1 MSGIDKIIEQIN
13 VDSENEVN
21 SIISK
26 AEADAKQILN
36 KADEKLKAEI
46 NSLVQQSESECK
58 NVIERAESTGN
69 LIKKQALLRAKQQI
83 INETVSMAHT
93 KLLNLGNEEYF
104 NLIIQMIEKYST
116 DEKGEILFNQN
127 DLNRMPKLFSLKITK
142 ASKGSLKLS
151 GKPVNID
158 GGFILSYGGV
168 EENCSFKALFEGNSE
183 MLQDKVNSL
192 LFS

>member
-58 NVIERAESTGN
+58 MLLKEQNPQVI
-69 LIKKQALLRAKQQI
+69 
-83 INETVSMAHT
+83 
-93 KLLNLGNEEYF
+93 
-104 NLIIQMIEKYST
+104 
-116 DEKGEILFNQN
+116 
-127 DLNRMPKLFSLKITK
+127 
-142 ASKGSLKLS
+142 
-151 GKPVNID
+151 
-158 GGFILSYGGV
+158 
-168 EENCSFKALFEGNSE
+168 
-183 MLQDKVNSL
+183 
-192 LFS
+192 